1 MSALVVDCSLVL
13 YALSETEEDE
23 ILRQR
28 LSEPRVL
35 NAPHLIDVEVSNALR
50 GLTLGGKLT
59 EARADAIRAD
69 FADLHIERMPGQA
82 LAGRMWELRHDSTAY
97 DAAYIALAELPAC
110 PLLTGDAK
118 AGRPASGT
126 HRAVPEPVVP
136 RQRVKT

>member
-13 YALSETEEDE
+13 YALSEAEGDE

-28 LSEPRVL
+28 LSEPRAL
-35 NAPHLIDVEVSNALR
+35 NAPHLIDFEVSNALR

-69 FADLHIERMPGQA
+69 FADLHIERMPGQV
-82 LAGRMWELRHDSTAY
+82 LAGRVWELRHNYTAY
-97 DAAYIALAELPAC
+97 DAAYIALAELLAC

-118 AGRPASGT
+118 LLGPHQADIELYPS
-126 HRAVPEPVVP
+126 P
-136 RQRVKT
+136 